1 MTALMASHGVAA
13 GAHARAPSPNI
24 SLSRAQILRSATS
37 ASGNSSRAR
46 MVENIGGTTMPCSQL
61 QTALDIAVLHGNASG
76 FNISILPAATP
87 RSWNRPLQS
96 MVLRADH
103 RNRQWLPTAIIPAT
117 RSASSWPTAP
127 CGLCCHCSAEL
138 RQLLRHCQPSWGPW
152 SVTWTQIHSWSATW
166 TITTRGSPLQETTGA
181 QRSEGPHPALGQSLT
196 LRLRR
201 L

>member
-1 MTALMASHGVAA
+1 
-13 GAHARAPSPNI
+13 
-24 SLSRAQILRSATS
+24 
-37 ASGNSSRAR
+37 
-46 MVENIGGTTMPCSQL
+46 MPCSQL

-76 FNISILPAATP
+76 FNISILPAAMDAVAAGIGRCNPWCCVLTIVIDSGCQQLLS
-87 RSWNRPLQS
+87 RQH
-96 MVLRADH
+96 VLRP
-103 RNRQWLPTAIIPAT
+103 RGRQRL
-117 RSASSWPTAP
+117 

-166 TITTRGSPLQETTGA
+166 MITTRGSPLQETTGA